1 MTVAGVD
8 GCRGGWVC
16 VVIQADPPFSE
27 RAFVAETIGEILHH
41 GAQPPAVVA
50 IDIPIGLPER
60 VAGAGRACDIAA
72 RKVLG
77 KRAASV
83 FAVPARAVLAAPNY
97 AGACAA
103 ALAASDPPRKIS
115 KQMFHLFP
123 KIREV
128 DMVMTPEM
136 QTWVFEC
143 HPETAFCLMNGR
155 QALHEPKKQR
165 GRMHLPGLDHR
176 RALLAAQGFSGEFLR
191 GAMVRRA
198 GAAADDFLD
207 ACACAWTAA
216 RIFRGEAI
224 RFPEAPPL
232 DAKGLRME
240 ILA

>member
-136 QTWVFEC
+136 QTWVFSPSTC
-143 HPETAFCLMNGR
+143 ST
-155 QALHEPKKQR
+155 R
-165 GRMHLPGLDHR
+165 GGWACSPIP
-176 RALLAAQGFSGEFLR
+176 RARSF
-191 GAMVRRA
+191 
-198 GAAADDFLD
+198 
-207 ACACAWTAA
+207 ACGSPDRTAA
-216 RIFRGEAI
+216 RRQLTSMA
-224 RFPEAPPL
+224 R
-232 DAKGLRME
+232 
-240 ILA
+240 